1 MRTDSSE
8 LSARFSGTNYN
19 SKPDTLLKI
28 ISKLRQDNSMLEI
41 HNEKLLDKVK
51 TLEEKLYADNKADKI
66 YDELEKTKDAL
77 SKAEM
82 VIKKL

>member
-1 MRTDSSE
+1 
-8 LSARFSGTNYN
+8 
-19 SKPDTLLKI
+19 
-28 ISKLRQDNSMLEI
+28 MLEI

-51 TLEEKLYADNKADKI
+51 TLEEKLYADNKADKT